1 MKTPIRKQLQQRSPP
16 SNSSNP
22 LKRTENLLHH
32 ESKDIESLSQMM
44 TSPVNEEVKVISSS
58 IESSSTE
65 SFEILDSDLLV
76 SPTTDEIVSESPS
89 PMMNS
94 PVEEIKVTS
103 PDTGSSIESSE
114 ILDSDLLVSPTTD
127 ENLVF
132 NTESSGSTSS
142 TSYSVN
148 STPAKSDES
157 QTSTATEIS
166 KVIININLN
175 FPHSASPE
183 VMNSTANVSPD
194 ESSESEVEMMMMV
207 DLLKRSGTDLN
218 RLKSL
223 LKIDDTNLKDD
234 LSELMSGKVRIGII
248 CFVVWIG
255 VLLVILLRKS
265 SCGLSDSLTPPT

>member
-32 ESKDIESLSQMM
+32 ESKDMM

-166 KVIININLN
+166 KMNLQN
-175 FPHSASPE
+175 Q
-183 VMNSTANVSPD
+183 
-194 ESSESEVEMMMMV
+194 
-207 DLLKRSGTDLN
+207 KWR
-218 RLKSL
+218 
-223 LKIDDTNLKDD
+223 
-234 LSELMSGKVRIGII
+234 
-248 CFVVWIG
+248 
-255 VLLVILLRKS
+255 
-265 SCGLSDSLTPPT
+265 

>member
-1 MKTPIRKQLQQRSPP
+1 MKTPIRKQLQQRNPP

-22 LKRTENLLHH
+22 PKRTANLLHH
-32 ESKDIESLSQMM
+32 ESKDIASESP
-44 TSPVNEEVKVISSS
+44 SPTMISPANEEVKVTFPDTESS
-58 IESSSTE
+58 IES
-65 SFEILDSDLLV
+65 FEMLDSDLFV

-89 PMMNS
+89 QMMTS
-94 PVEEIKVTS
+94 SESKETS

-132 NTESSGSTSS
+132 NTDSSRSTSS

-148 STPAKSDES
+148 SAPAKSDES

-175 FPHSASPE
+175 FPHSSSSE
-183 VMNSTANVSPD
+183 IINSSANVSPN
-194 ESSESEVEMMMMV
+194 ESSESEAEMMMMV

-234 LSELMSGKVRIGII
+234 LSELMSGKVQIGIT
-248 CFVVWIG
+248 CFVIWIG

-265 SCGLSDSLTPPT
+265 SCELSDSLTPPT